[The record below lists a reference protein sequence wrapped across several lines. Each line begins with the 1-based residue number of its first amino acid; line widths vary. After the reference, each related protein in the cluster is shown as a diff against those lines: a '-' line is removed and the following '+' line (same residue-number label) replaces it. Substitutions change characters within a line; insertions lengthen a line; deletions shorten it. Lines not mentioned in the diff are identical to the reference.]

1 MNKNLLYLFLFV
13 LAACSKA
20 EKKSP
25 NVFFAGEIVN
35 PTNDYVVLFKGDVV
49 IDSAKLDENNRFA
62 FKLDTLSDGLYHF
75 NHAPEYQ
82 YVYLEKGDSLMIRL
96 NTAGGS
102 FDESLVFSGN
112 GEEINNFLLDL
123 FLVNEDEEGL
133 IYSKYFG
140 MEPDDF
146 RKRIDSLRLEKLAQ
160 LKALGSDVKISKQ
173 AQEIAK
179 ASINYNYYDYM
190 ERYPFEHKKRL
201 RDKEIH
207 ELPNN
212 FYAFRK
218 GVDFNNSNFT
228 YLRPYYDFMKSH
240 FDNLTYMDCVNDCS
254 EGKEIVKNEL
264 HYNRHKLKLIDSLV
278 LDKELKDNLLRNVAF
293 KYLLKVHDKEENNK
307 TFIDEFHK
315 LSGNNKHIKEIDA
328 LYEAI
333 RNIQPNKEIPNFY
346 VSNVAGDS
354 VSLQNIAKK
363 DKTVF
368 YFWSGSDKNHLEKMA
383 KRVAQLSAAKPE
395 YSFVGI
401 NIMTDEATWR
411 ALLANKGLDANK
423 QFRAEN
429 FEELTKKL
437 IVYPLNKCIITDD
450 AKIVDAFSNMYASF

>member
-1 MNKNLLYLFLFV
+1 MNKNLLYLFVLV
-13 LAACSKA
+13 LAACNNA

-25 NVFFAGEIVN
+25 NVSFAGEIVN

-49 IDSAKLDENNRFA
+49 IDSAKLDQENRFA
-62 FKLDTLSDGLYHF
+62 FKLDTISDGLYHF
-75 NHAPEYQ
+75 NHAPEFQ

-102 FDESLVFSGN
+102 FDESLVFSGR

-123 FLVNEDEEGL
+123 FLVNEDEERL

-146 RKRIDSLRLEKLAQ
+146 SKRIDSLRREKLEQ
-160 LKALGSDVKISKQ
+160 LAALESDVKISGK
-173 AQEIAK
+173 AEEIAQ
-179 ASINYNYYDYM
+179 ASIDYTYYDYM
-190 ERYPFEHKKRL
+190 ERYPFEHKNRL
-201 RDKEIH
+201 RDTEIH
-207 ELPNN
+207 GLPSN
-212 FYAFRK
+212 FYAYRRS
-218 GVDFNNSNFT
+218 VDFNNSNFT

-240 FDNLTYMDCVNDCS
+240 FDNLTYADCAKDCALGS
-254 EGKEIVKNEL
+254 ESIKNEL

-278 LDKELKDNLLRNVAF
+278 IDKELKDNLLRNVAF

-307 TFIDEFHK
+307 TFIDEFHR
-315 LSGNNKHIKEIDA
+315 LSGNNKHIKEINA

-346 VSNVAGDS
+346 VSTVTGDT
-354 VSLQNIAKK
+354 VSLQSIAKK

-368 YFWSGSDKNHLEKMA
+368 YFWSGSDKNHFEKMA
-383 KRVAQLSAAKPE
+383 KRVALLSQAKPE

-401 NIMTDEATWR
+401 NIMTDEATWKT
-411 ALLANKGLDANK
+411 LVANRGLDVHR
-423 QFRAEN
+423 QFRARN
-429 FEELTKKL
+429 FEELTKTL